1 MVLAGFHGK
10 YVNWLKPF
18 FIDLASRCAAHRR
31 FKSSGS
37 SLSGPARIAIA
48 SSRVRTGS
56 AAVVLDSVEGH
67 SVEEVWVEVAVL
79 IEKSPL

>member
-18 FIDLASRCAAHRR
+18 FIERASHEKTFCLNVSRY
-31 FKSSGS
+31 SSRS
-37 SLSGPARIAIA
+37 SDSLAIA